1 MHENQ
6 VYGKISKIAAR
17 IVGVMLSIAG
27 LWVIFTKE
35 ISNEGTAFH
44 AGLNAKGDVA
54 VLFGVTLLAYGLY
67 ILYLSFRKNNK

>member
-1 MHENQ
+1 MHENEI
-6 VYGKISKIAAR
+6 YGKLSKIAAR
-17 IVGVMLSIAG
+17 IIGFMLSISG

-35 ISNEGTAFH
+35 IFNEGTAFH
-44 AGLNAKGDVA
+44 AGLNAKGDIA